1 MTQSLKLR
9 LDSKLLLPGKIP
21 LILDNVVVAPTG
33 ELVSAMVINGAW
45 PLANRNG
52 FFVCPVGDSQ
62 GIEVA
67 PANSGNLFVIP
78 DDMSNQLY
86 SDVIRQFQAD
96 PKRFTPLAVL
106 FTKPTSG
113 EVSVELT
120 ITIPGKDGLEAR
132 GNLSWILR
140 GFLGGVIET
149 YEGGDPHREQAYEL
163 TTNLINAIS
172 DPKLREGLL
181 SDCSGLL
188 HDI

>member
-113 EVSVELT
+113 EVSGELT
-120 ITIPGKDGLEAR
+120 ITIPGEVALA
-132 GNLSWILR
+132 NLSWILR
-140 GFLGGVIET
+140 GFLGHAIQSYEFET
-149 YEGGDPHREQAYEL
+149 TDRSLAGHAVTE
-163 TTNLINAIS
+163 LINAIS